1 MYILDKIKDYSQG
14 SPEKLILAYD
24 LIRTITIQ
32 LIVQLLFSVNDPS
45 IKLLS
50 PLFMQTTFYL
60 CVGTIFFWMAVYR
73 LFINYDNYFN
83 ILKKNEEL

>member
-1 MYILDKIKDYSQG
+1 MYILDKIKDYSQD

-24 LIRTITIQ
+24 IIRTITIQ
-32 LIVQLLFSVNDPS
+32 IIVQLLFSVNDPS
-45 IKLLS
+45 IKFFS

-60 CVGTIFFWMAVYR
+60 CVGTIFFWMAVYK

-83 ILKKNEEL
+83 ILKKEDV